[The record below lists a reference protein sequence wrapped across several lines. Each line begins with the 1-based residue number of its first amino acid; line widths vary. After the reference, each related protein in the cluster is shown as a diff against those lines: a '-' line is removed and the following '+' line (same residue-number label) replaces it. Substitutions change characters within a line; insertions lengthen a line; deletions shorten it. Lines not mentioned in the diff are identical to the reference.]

1 MKESEIIMKRKIRN
15 LLKIT
20 GAAGILAVL
29 ISLTLAGSNVLSVL
43 ADNTS
48 GLPIEEGEPEPLN
61 NTSENNGINS
71 ENSTVSPVDEGGNTS
86 GFNYSSFNFSG
97 LNNSGFNLSNLN
109 FSSLNLSDLNFSGF
123 NNSGKPEDG
132 ENTRR
137 DEESIHIDN
146 ITVGSDSWDND
157 DDPGRYATPDDTPEA
172 KLLLAAAD
180 TLICRGDGP
189 IKPGTGLKVL
199 RTSWL
204 NSYPQGFMSKV
215 DKYVQ
220 LGYNVVFINTVNG
233 EDHVILIPAGTP
245 VNLKV
250 DWSGPAFMSQ
260 EYIDITAA
268 VKAAD
273 GDLPVQNALTALA
286 ERGYVVS
293 LVDDT
298 KSN

>member
-86 GFNYSSFNFSG
+86 GFNNSSFNFSD

-137 DEESIHIDN
+137 DEESIHIEN
-146 ITVGSDSWDND
+146 LTVGSDNQDND

>member
-20 GAAGILAVL
+20 GAAGILTVL

-86 GFNYSSFNFSG
+86 GFNYSSFNFSD

-109 FSSLNLSDLNFSGF
+109 FSSLNLSDLNFSGL

-137 DEESIHIDN
+137 DEESIHIEN
-146 ITVGSDSWDND
+146 LTVGSDSWDND
-157 DDPGRYATPDDTPEA
+157 DDPGRRATPDDTPEA
-172 KLLLAAAD
+172 KLLLVATD
-180 TLICRGDGP
+180 TLICRGDDP

-220 LGYNVVFINTVNG
+220 LGYNVVFINTFNG

-250 DWSGPAFMSQ
+250 DWSGPDFMSQ
-260 EYIDITAA
+260 YYVDLTEAL
-268 VKAAD
+268 KAA
-273 GDLPVQNALTALA
+273 GSNLSVFEIMRILA
-286 ERGYVVS
+286 DNGYDVRFA
-293 LVDDT
+293 DDT
-298 KSN
+298 AEK